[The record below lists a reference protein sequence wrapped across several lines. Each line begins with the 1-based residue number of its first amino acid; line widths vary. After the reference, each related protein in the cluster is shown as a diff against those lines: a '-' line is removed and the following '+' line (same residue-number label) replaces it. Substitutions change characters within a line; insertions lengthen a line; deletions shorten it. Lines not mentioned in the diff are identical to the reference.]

1 MPKMILPLLV
11 LTALLAGCA
20 TDSLE
25 LAPPAANKPWRPKTD
40 ATGRILPGVSMPEQ
54 NNHDQSFTLP
64 GATSPIDLGHVPEIK
79 ANHDYSLLELIDLAE
94 SNNPLTA
101 MAWNTAREVALAAG
115 IARSAYLPRLT
126 AAAVGGHQTYQVKL
140 SGPSLSTNNG
150 SQGDGVITS
159 LSLNWLLFDFGQRDA
174 LVEAADQATV
184 VANVSFNAAHQ
195 ELIHAVSVAFYAHS
209 AAEARVKLAEQSLKS
224 ATAVQEVA
232 NERLRQGVGT
242 AIDTAKADHG
252 TAQAKLN
259 LVQSQGAAKNS
270 YQALLT
276 AIGISPMTKMNIE
289 DITSRKF
296 NVAMTTAVDNIIAD
310 ALARRPD
317 ILAAYAEEKAAL
329 AASEAAE
336 ADFLPKIF
344 VSGTGAYSNGGLYLT
359 QIPSVGSQSSIG
371 NFGNSGFGATVF
383 GGITMSLYDGGT
395 KNAVL
400 GQTRAKAEKATLNLT
415 QKRNLAVKEIIV
427 AQNTL
432 ETGISTYDAASK
444 MLKASE
450 VTFDGAL
457 TAYKSGAGSITDV
470 LISEIQLLQA
480 KVTITEAHSA
490 TLSAAATLA
499 LATGSMDSVLDNR
512 SMINQSQSNN

>member
-1 MPKMILPLLV
+1 MPKIIMTFLV
-11 LTALLAGCA
+11 FTAFAQGCA
-20 TDSLE
+20 TSSLD
-25 LAPPAANKPWRPKTD
+25 LAPPVANKPWRPKTD
-40 ATGRILPGVSMPEQ
+40 SAGNIQPGESIS
-54 NNHDQSFTLP
+54 DQIDRDKSYTLP
-64 GATSPIDLGHVPEIK
+64 KSSNPLDFGHTPEIN

-94 SNNPLTA
+94 SDNPLTA

-126 AAAVGGHQTYQVKL
+126 AAAVGGHQSYQVKL
-140 SGPSLSTNNG
+140 SGPSLSANNG
-150 SQGDGVITS
+150 TQGDGVITS

-209 AAEARVKLAEQSLKS
+209 AAEARVKLAEQSLKN
-224 ATAVQEVA
+224 ATAVQEVS
-232 NERLRQGVGT
+232 NERLHQGVGT
-242 AIDTAKADHG
+242 SIDAAKAEHG

-276 AIGISPMTKMNIE
+276 AIGISPMTKLSIE
-289 DITSRKF
+289 DITTRKF
-296 NVAMTTAVDNIIAD
+296 DVSMNTAVDNIIAD
-310 ALARRPD
+310 ALSRRPD
-317 ILAAYAEEKAAL
+317 ILAAYAEEKAAK
-329 AASEAAE
+329 AANEAAE
-336 ADFLPKIF
+336 ADFLPKVFI
-344 VSGTGAYSNGGLYLT
+344 SGTGAYSSGGLYLT
-359 QIPSVGSQSSIG
+359 QIPSIGSQSSIG

-395 KNAVL
+395 KSAVL
-400 GQTRAKAEKATLNLT
+400 GQTYAKAEKASLNLT
-415 QKRNLAVKEIIV
+415 QKRNMAVKEIVI

-444 MLKASE
+444 MVKASE
-450 VTFDGAL
+450 LTFDGAL

-470 LISEIQLLQA
+470 LTSEIQLLQA

-490 TLSAAATLA
+490 TLAAAATLA
-499 LATGSMDSVLDNR
+499 LATGSMDSIMDNR
-512 SMINQSQSNN
+512 SMANQTP